1 MSTEDTGLNSIDA
14 VGDRAVVTVERMAY
28 GNDGV
33 GRLPSGRVVF
43 VPGSVPGDTLSITL
57 TEVADRFARGTIEK
71 IEEPSPHRVA
81 PRCPYGSVCGGCPW
95 QQMSYDQQLVWKRRA
110 VVDALTR
117 NAKLPADA
125 VEALV
130 EPCRGSQRQWNYRN
144 KVEFEVTTV
153 VKGGQPRLTLGLHAA
168 GSNQVVPIEE
178 CLLLPKRLTKAP
190 KQLTGAL
197 RYAAGDDPTG
207 LDIKRV
213 GIRVSLATG
222 SREVALWTSPAA
234 FPRHQ
239 VAKVVTDALRPTS
252 VVRVLIKE
260 KVKARKVVRVET
272 LAGSGSWT
280 ERIGDEEMTLSAPSF
295 FQVNTAQAEQLVSLV
310 RENLNPGGEDL
321 VLDLYSGAG
330 TFTLPLARR
339 AGEVLAIESYGSSTR
354 DLERNLIDS
363 GLEAEV
369 ICDDV
374 ARVLPDVGED
384 ANLAVVDPPRAGLSA
399 QALKAVADLPV
410 RRLVYVSCD
419 PATLGRDLKVLAG
432 PDGPFRLARVTP
444 VDLFPQTYHVETVA
458 LLTRKLSNAKS
469 IVVEIDTDTLK
480 AEKKPP
486 MATYANMRKWI
497 REELGLKVSA
507 ANIAAMKDELG
518 LEKQFSYEEA
528 GMAAEKRPGIPEEK
542 RQAII
547 KAFGHFGLIKPEKD
561 KA

>member
-14 VGDRAVVTVERMAY
+14 IGDRAVVTVERMAY

-168 GSNQVVPIEE
+168 GSNKVVPIEE

-444 VDLFPQTYHVETVA
+444 VDLFPQTYHVETVC
-458 LLTRKLSNAKS
+458 LLARDTPAEAVTR
-469 IVVEIDTDTLK
+469 
-480 AEKKPP
+480 
-486 MATYANMRKWI
+486 TYRA
-497 REELGLKVSA
+497 
-507 ANIAAMKDELG
+507 
-518 LEKQFSYEEA
+518 
-528 GMAAEKRPGIPEEK
+528 
-542 RQAII
+542 
-547 KAFGHFGLIKPEKD
+547 
-561 KA
+561 